1 MSAAVLKARQD
12 IGEKLPTT
20 RVWPSIN
27 WQFPASPR
35 TTPLLAQ
42 MAPNTE
48 RSDQQ
53 KSQHY
58 WYRPPNRQA
67 LTFFCLC
74 KRCQHC
80 KFRLPNSP
88 SWQPALILLSYGS
101 NEIRCETFRPYYR
114 ECQSRLCSFEFDVSG
129 RWNRSGQV
137 HCELLSRVG

>member
-42 MAPNTE
+42 MAPTTE

-67 LTFFCLC
+67 LTFFAYAKGASTISSVSQIPHLGN
-74 KRCQHC
+74 
-80 KFRLPNSP
+80 P
-88 SWQPALILLSYGS
+88 LSFCYLKGLT
-101 NEIRCETFRPYYR
+101 R
-114 ECQSRLCSFEFDVSG
+114 
-129 RWNRSGQV
+129 
-137 HCELLSRVG
+137 